1 MTRVRRIL
9 ASRSIIRLLVA
20 RDLKVKYAGSA
31 LGYLWSV
38 LDPLL
43 LAFVFWFVFTQVLVR
58 RHGGDP
64 YILFLLTGLLPWN
77 WANGVLN
84 DSARA
89 LTGEARLVRST
100 NLEREVWVLRIV
112 ASKFA
117 EFVLSLPVVV
127 LFLVIYAGRI
137 DFSGYLLALPLAA
150 GIQAVLLTGA
160 ALVLAPVT
168 VMFKDVQRLV
178 RILTRLLFY
187 LSPIIYGVADV
198 PERFRPLALL
208 NPLSGVLE
216 LYRAAFF
223 PSRFAGWGVVASSAV
238 LSALVLMAGTWV
250 FSRLEGP
257 VLKEI

>member
-43 LAFVFWFVFTQVLVR
+43 LAFVFWFVFSQVLVR
-58 RHGGDP
+58 TVAEP
-64 YILFLLTGLLPWN
+64 YIVFLLTGLLPWN

-89 LTGEARLVRST
+89 LTGEAKLVRST

-127 LFLVIYAGRI
+127 LFVVIYAGPI
-137 DFSGYLLALPLAA
+137 DFSAYLLALPLAA
-150 GIQAVLLTGA
+150 ALQAVLLTGA
-160 ALVLAPVT
+160 ALALAPVT

-187 LSPIIYGVADV
+187 LSPIIYGIADV
-198 PERFRPLALL
+198 PERFQPLALL
-208 NPLSGVLE
+208 NPLAGVLE

-223 PSRFAGWGVVASSAV
+223 PDRFAGWDVVASSAV

-250 FSRLEGP
+250 FNRLEGP